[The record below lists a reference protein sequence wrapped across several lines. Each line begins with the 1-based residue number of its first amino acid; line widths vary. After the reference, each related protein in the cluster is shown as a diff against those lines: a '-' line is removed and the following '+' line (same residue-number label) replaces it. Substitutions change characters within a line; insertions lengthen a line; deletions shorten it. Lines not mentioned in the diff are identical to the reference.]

1 MNYQRIYNQIIDR
14 AKSRTLTS
22 YTEEHHI
29 VPKCIG
35 GSNEKSNLVKLTA
48 REHFI
53 CHFLLVNI
61 YPNETKLQY
70 AFWLMCNTK
79 NPHQSERYIPSSRL
93 YEYGKQLHS
102 DNMKRRKGIKQGPRS
117 QETREKISQSKK
129 GKSVPKTQEWKDN
142 MSKSMKRAYEEG
154 TRISNKGKQMPEWFG
169 ARISKAKKGM
179 VGTNLGI
186 PMKEEQKQKISQTLQ
201 GHTVSSDVRKKISE
215 TLKSKPELT
224 CPHCKKTSR
233 GSAFSFY
240 HFDKCK
246 NKLNK

>member
-1 MNYQRIYNQIIDR
+1 MNYQRVYDQIIDR
-14 AKSRTLTS
+14 AKNRILEG
-22 YTEEHHI
+22 YLEEHHI
-29 VPKCIG
+29 IPKCLG
-35 GSNEKSNLVKLTA
+35 GSNDKNNLVKLTA

-53 CHFLLVNI
+53 CHFLLINM

-70 AFWLMCNTK
+70 AFWLMCNIK
-79 NPHQSERYIPSSRL
+79 NSHQSDRYIPSSRL

-102 DNMKRRKGIKQGPRS
+102 NNMKRRKGIKQGPRS
-117 QETREKISQSKK
+117 QETREKISNSKK

-142 MSKSMKRAYEEG
+142 RSKAMKKAYEDG
-154 TRISNKGKQMPEWFG
+154 TRVSNKGKQMPEWFG
-169 ARISKAKKGM
+169 ARISRSKKGM

-186 PMKEEQKQKISQTLQ
+186 PMKEEQKQKISQTLK
-201 GHTVSSDVRKKISE
+201 GHIVSDDTRSKISQ
-215 TLKSKPELT
+215 TLRNRPEVT

-246 NKLNK
+246 NNLNK